1 MKTINPFITL
11 IESTLE
17 DKSNLINQNETVDAL
32 LKLLV
37 ESGESYVNSGN
48 IAVQQQINGFL
59 KEELNIAIVE
69 EKKIKAVSV
78 EALNP

>member
-1 MKTINPFITL
+1 MKNVNPFITL
-11 IESTLE
+11 IEASLQE
-17 DKSNLINQNETVDAL
+17 RAADINQDDTVDAL

-48 IAVQQQINGFL
+48 IKVQQQINEFL
-59 KEELNIAIVE
+59 DKELDIAIVE

-78 EALNP
+78 KAPNL

>member
-1 MKTINPFITL
+1 MKEVNPFITL
-11 IESTLE
+11 IESTLK
-17 DKSNLINQNETVDAL
+17 DKSTAINKNDTVDAL

-48 IAVQQQINGFL
+48 IAVQQQINEFL
-59 KEELNIAIVE
+59 NQELDIAIVE

-78 EALNP
+78 KAPSL